1 MPQPNTFLSVRGL
14 SHTYHTKNGETPAL
28 KDIHFDLFT
37 GEFAAIIGPSG
48 CGKSTL
54 LELIAGLIPLQK
66 GSLRYPFLN
75 QPPSIGYML
84 QKDHL
89 LEYRTIYK
97 NIILGLE
104 IQHRLTEKNLEYVQK
119 LMQQYDIADFADSY
133 PRELSGGM
141 RQRAALIR
149 TLALKPD
156 DSITFFMVR
165 GPRGIEFIKHK
176 YYDIYLSMAIEQVT
190 GKQFKILFTDS
201 NSAASQPEPAKVTV
215 PAEYIGNLNPRYT
228 FDTFVVG
235 PTNKMAHAVSV
246 AVAESPGGAYN
257 PLFLYGGAGL
267 GKTHLMHSIAHHI
280 INNRP
285 DLRVLYV
292 TSEKFTNEL
301 IDSLKHDK
309 NKEFRDKYR
318 NIDVLLIDDIQFI
331 IGKESTQEEFFHTFN
346 ELHEAKKQIVISSDK
361 HPREI
366 ATLEERLRSRF
377 EWGITADIQPPD
389 YETKMAI
396 LKKRAELERLD
407 IDPEVMQYVATN
419 INSNIRELEGA
430 LNKIFVF
437 ANLEKK
443 PVTLELAENALK
455 DTIECQKEVT
465 PQLIMD
471 VVAEHYNISVSDI
484 ISKKKNKEIAN
495 PRQICMYLSRKYTD
509 YSLQNIG
516 KIMGNRDHTTV
527 IHGHDKINK
536 MLETDETLTSNL
548 DIIIKKLN
556 PPT

>member
-1 MPQPNTFLSVRGL
+1 MELTM
-14 SHTYHTKNGETPAL
+14 K
-28 KDIHFDLFT
+28 
-37 GEFAAIIGPSG
+37 
-48 CGKSTL
+48 
-54 LELIAGLIPLQK
+54 ELIESKWQEILNILVKEHEISEVAVNTWIQPL
-66 GSLRYPFLN
+66 
-75 QPPSIGYML
+75 
-84 QKDHL
+84 
-89 LEYRTIYK
+89 TIQT
-97 NIILGLE
+97 I
-104 IQHRLTEKNLEYVQK
+104 
-119 LMQQYDIADFADSY
+119 S
-133 PRELSGGM
+133 
-141 RQRAALIR
+141 
-149 TLALKPD
+149 D

-318 NIDVLLIDDIQFI
+318 NIDVLLIDDIQF
-331 IGKESTQEEFFHTFN
+331 TQEEFFHTFN

-536 MLETDETLTSNL
+536 MLETDETLKSNL

>member
-1 MPQPNTFLSVRGL
+1 MELTM
-14 SHTYHTKNGETPAL
+14 K
-28 KDIHFDLFT
+28 
-37 GEFAAIIGPSG
+37 
-48 CGKSTL
+48 
-54 LELIAGLIPLQK
+54 ELIESKWQEILNILVKEHEISEVAVNTWIQPLIIQ
-66 GSLRYPFLN
+66 
-75 QPPSIGYML
+75 
-84 QKDHL
+84 
-89 LEYRTIYK
+89 TI
-97 NIILGLE
+97 
-104 IQHRLTEKNLEYVQK
+104 T
-119 LMQQYDIADFADSY
+119 
-133 PRELSGGM
+133 
-141 RQRAALIR
+141 
-149 TLALKPD
+149 D

-201 NSAASQPEPAKVTV
+201 NSAAPKSEPKKVSV

-346 ELHEAKKQIVISSDK
+346 ELH
-361 HPREI
+361 R
-366 ATLEERLRSRF
+366 
-377 EWGITADIQPPD
+377 
-389 YETKMAI
+389 
-396 LKKRAELERLD
+396 
-407 IDPEVMQYVATN
+407 
-419 INSNIRELEGA
+419 
-430 LNKIFVF
+430 
-437 ANLEKK
+437 
-443 PVTLELAENALK
+443 
-455 DTIECQKEVT
+455 
-465 PQLIMD
+465 
-471 VVAEHYNISVSDI
+471 
-484 ISKKKNKEIAN
+484 SKK
-495 PRQICMYLSRKYTD
+495 TD
-509 YSLQNIG
+509 CNFF
-516 KIMGNRDHTTV
+516 R
-527 IHGHDKINK
+527 
-536 MLETDETLTSNL
+536 
-548 DIIIKKLN
+548 
-556 PPT
+556 